1 MFRQLG
7 GMPAKIQSLFSLQS
21 SHFHLSDHSLPPLLT
36 PQHPTISQFDPLTE
50 FSISS
55 SSLFLAL
62 LITLGLCSFCIS
74 ANRFDKIL
82 HEDKHSEALTAL
94 MAIFTPTK
102 SSWPSDILAATR
114 RASVHSAG
122 SSSSGRGEIRL
133 GFSSVYK
140 HILNGD
146 LELQST
152 ASVDLVKA
160 MLLEREGVEVDGWK
174 IKVVVEW
181 KWVIRVSLWVVKGL
195 GSRLRNLSELW
206 NGDIQKVI
214 LVPATKCMR
223 FILMVV
229 YRLRTYWVR
238 RLLPSTHLTYTSLNS
253 DLNRAHESSFLP
265 PDLRPRFTSYIST
278 RPILSTVVQD
288 VTFWPPVSAWSEWK
302 RGRRK
307 TRNRD
312 ILYDLGTLSSPLN
325 CHVMRVAFLPPRASW
340 RTHPYFA

>member
-1 MFRQLG
+1 MFRQLA

-36 PQHPTISQFDPLTE
+36 PQHPTTPQFDPLTE
-50 FSISS
+50 FPTSS

-62 LITLGLCSFCIS
+62 LITLGLCSFCISS

-114 RASVHSAG
+114 RASVYSAG
-122 SSSSGRGEIRL
+122 SSSSGRGEIHL
-133 GFSSVYK
+133 GFSAVYK

-146 LELQST
+146 LELQPT

-181 KWVIRVSLWVVKGL
+181 KWVLRVSLWVVKGL
-195 GSRLRNLSELW
+195 GSRLGNLSELW
-206 NGDIQKVI
+206 NGNIQKVI
-214 LVPATKCMR
+214 LVPAAKCMH

-229 YRLRTYWVR
+229 YRLRTCWVQC
-238 RLLPSTHLTYTSLNS
+238 LLPSTHLT
-253 DLNRAHESSFLP
+253 
-265 PDLRPRFTSYIST
+265 PR
-278 RPILSTVVQD
+278 
-288 VTFWPPVSAWSEWK
+288 
-302 RGRRK
+302 
-307 TRNRD
+307 
-312 ILYDLGTLSSPLN
+312 
-325 CHVMRVAFLPPRASW
+325 
-340 RTHPYFA
+340 